1 MPHAGSKSAHVFAYN
16 LYQAVPHTSKH
27 LKLPRISVHWGGNP
41 GGDGFI
47 DLVEFQAI
55 AKNVKLNE
63 DLRPDDD
70 KVYILGT
77 TNHANIATAA
87 GSCNSAV
94 LGVWCVYK
102 HTMARARR

>member
-1 MPHAGSKSAHVFAYN
+1 MV
-16 LYQAVPHTSKH
+16 
-27 LKLPRISVHWGGNP
+27 WGGNP

-94 LGVWCVYK
+94 LGFWHGVFINTPW
-102 HTMARARR
+102 HARAGNWHFTGSFRRTLSTFILVS